1 MTEKDDLIAL
11 RDTVQEGKWWDDES
25 IANSYCAKFGLE
37 KYSYYIGRA
46 MFGSVDAALAF
57 LDAVLQGFHPG
68 MSRNIHTEYWYAWVQ
83 TKEKHFDSYE
93 ETPARALLI
102 ATLNALIAEE
112 VERKKI

>member
-102 ATLNALIAEE
+102 ATLNALIAETNT
-112 VERKKI
+112 